1 MGQRLDILLHV
12 GADMNAPWI
21 RFTFRGYTRHIREL
35 KNEAFLRDLTMTYDF
50 DRGLFANNYRVK
62 ISGPQ
67 KTVDEMKEWVE
78 KWSKENLT

>member
-1 MGQRLDILLHV
+1 MGQRLDILLRV

-35 KNEAFLRDLTMTYDF
+35 KNEAFLRGLTMTYDF
-50 DRGLFANNYRVK
+50 DRGLFANTYRVE